1 MKNLLQIYSHIL
13 KISVMGLEEVTIS
26 YSKECDQK
34 LKNSLR
40 HSQRE
45 VEGELDLGV
54 DIKWVAT
61 DDIPWKQ

>member
-13 KISVMGLEEVTIS
+13 KISMTGLEEVTIS